1 MVLCTSDSLLQSY
14 LESRDQ
20 EVHALKPALGKLA
33 CLNKP
38 FARNSLKNP
47 EHKEGL
53 LKWLP

>member
-33 CLNKP
+33 SLRKQ
-38 FARNSLKNP
+38 FVRNYLKNP
-47 EHKEGL
+47 EHKKGL
-53 LKWLP
+53 LE

>member
-20 EVHALKPALGKLA
+20 EAHALKAALGKLA
-33 CLNKP
+33 SLSKQL
-38 FARNSLKNP
+38 ARNYLKNP

-53 LKWLP
+53 LEWLP